1 MSPSRDAAGAEVGEP
16 GHGGPG
22 LGESGAK
29 AAGSVEAGGEGPVT
43 EGPESVEAG
52 AEADGPE
59 ATGSVEAGSE
69 GPDSVEAGGEGP
81 VTEGPDTGEAGAEV
95 VGRLPM
101 LLEAVLDVGS
111 DLELGSTLQQIVDT
125 ATALTGARQGALGVL
140 EPDRDR
146 VDALYTTG
154 MTEAERQRIDLFPDA
169 PAGNPVLA
177 ASAPGAPG
185 PDRARAPDAVPDR
198 APAPGPVRDH
208 TPGPAPVR
216 DHTPPP
222 APAPAPAP
230 APDRSPGPPAEGGS
244 LRTPIVVHTEVFG
257 RLHLSGKPSGPF
269 TDIDL
274 ALVRALAAQ
283 AGIAIGNAR
292 LYGAA
297 RQRERWIAGAAAV
310 TTALLTG
317 TDAADALMTV
327 AERARIL
334 ADASA
339 GVILQPT
346 EEGGMEIVTAS
357 TLDDPA
363 GIVGTVIEPGS
374 AVLVQL
380 LGGEPV
386 FIDDSATDPRMTT
399 GVRSRFG
406 PSMMLPLQSGGRL
419 IGTLALP
426 RRRGD
431 RPYTDLDRLLATQFA
446 SQAALAL
453 VLADAQADRE
463 QLAVYEDRDR
473 IARDLHDLV
482 VQRLF
487 ATEMMLES
495 TRRRA
500 AAGANGGRG
509 GGEPPAETTGTQ
521 GTERAEGSG
530 TGPGA
535 GTAPGGAGGGDRPG
549 ADAGDLLARAVDEL
563 DSTIQEVRTAIFAL
577 QQPPAEA
584 PATFRGRVLRE
595 TGGAAAVLGFPP
607 SVRFIGAVDA
617 LVGEEAAR
625 ELLAALRGALA
636 AAHRR
641 PGVSAIEVEVDAT
654 VRLPDG
660 RAGLR
665 LVVADDGRGEDGRPT
680 TMTWEAPL

>member
-1 MSPSRDAAGAEVGEP
+1 
-16 GHGGPG
+16 
-22 LGESGAK
+22 
-29 AAGSVEAGGEGPVT
+29 
-43 EGPESVEAG
+43 
-52 AEADGPE
+52 
-59 ATGSVEAGSE
+59 
-69 GPDSVEAGGEGP
+69 
-81 VTEGPDTGEAGAEV
+81 
-95 VGRLPM
+95 M
-101 LLEAVLDVGS
+101 LLEAVLSVGS
-111 DLELGSTLQQIVDT
+111 DLDLGSTLQQIVET
-125 ATALTGARQGALGVL
+125 ATALTEARHGALAVL

-154 MTEAERQRIDLFPDA
+154 TAEAE
-169 PAGNPVLA
+169 
-177 ASAPGAPG
+177 
-185 PDRARAPDAVPDR
+185 
-198 APAPGPVRDH
+198 
-208 TPGPAPVR
+208 
-216 DHTPPP
+216 
-222 APAPAPAP
+222 
-230 APDRSPGPPAEGGS
+230 AEGS
-244 LRTPIVVHTEVFG
+244 FLRAAIVVHTEVFG
-257 RLHLSGKPSGPF
+257 HLHVVGKRPGPF
-269 TDIDL
+269 TDTDL
-274 ALVRALAAQ
+274 GLLRVLAAQ

-317 TDAADALMTV
+317 SDAADALMTV
-327 AERARIL
+327 AEQARVL
-334 ADASA
+334 AGASA
-339 GVILQPT
+339 GVILQPMAA
-346 EEGGMEIVTAS
+346 GGMEIVTAS
-357 TLDDPA
+357 TPDDPA

-374 AVLVQL
+374 PVLVQL

-426 RRRGD
+426 RRRGE

-453 VLADAQADRE
+453 VMADAQADRE

-500 AAGANGGRG
+500 ASEESAGA
-509 GGEPPAETTGTQ
+509 AE
-521 GTERAEGSG
+521 
-530 TGPGA
+530 
-535 GTAPGGAGGGDRPG
+535 AGGG
-549 ADAGDLLARAVDEL
+549 AEAEEQAEAGVLLGRAVDEL

-577 QQPPAEA
+577 QQPPAAA
-584 PATFRGRVLRE
+584 PSTFRGRVLRE
-595 TGGAAAVLGFPP
+595 TGGAAALLGFPP
-607 SVRFIGAVDA
+607 SVQFTGAVDA
-617 LVGEEAAR
+617 LVGEETGR

-641 PGVSAIEVEVDAT
+641 HGVSAIEVEVDAT

-660 RAGLR
+660 RGGVR
-665 LVVADDGRGEDGRPT
+665 LVVADDGRGEDDGRPT
-680 TMTWEAPL
+680 TVTWQAPV

>member
-1 MSPSRDAAGAEVGEP
+1 
-16 GHGGPG
+16 
-22 LGESGAK
+22 
-29 AAGSVEAGGEGPVT
+29 
-43 EGPESVEAG
+43 
-52 AEADGPE
+52 
-59 ATGSVEAGSE
+59 
-69 GPDSVEAGGEGP
+69 
-81 VTEGPDTGEAGAEV
+81 
-95 VGRLPM
+95 M
-101 LLEAVLDVGS
+101 LLEAVLSVGS
-111 DLELGSTLQQIVDT
+111 DLDLGSTLQQIVET
-125 ATALTGARQGALGVL
+125 ATALTEARHGALAVL

-146 VDALYTTG
+146 IDALYTTG
-154 MTEAERQRIDLFPDA
+154 TAEAEAERSF
-169 PAGNPVLA
+169 
-177 ASAPGAPG
+177 
-185 PDRARAPDAVPDR
+185 
-198 APAPGPVRDH
+198 
-208 TPGPAPVR
+208 
-216 DHTPPP
+216 
-222 APAPAPAP
+222 
-230 APDRSPGPPAEGGS
+230 
-244 LRTPIVVHTEVFG
+244 LREPILVHTEVFG
-257 RLHLSGKPSGPF
+257 HLCVGGKRPGPF
-269 TDIDL
+269 TDTDAGL
-274 ALVRALAAQ
+274 LRVLAAQ

-292 LYGAA
+292 LYGTA

-327 AERARIL
+327 AEQARVL

-357 TLDDPA
+357 TPDDPA

-374 AVLVQL
+374 PVLVQL

-406 PSMMLPLQSGGRL
+406 PSMMLPLQSDGRL

-426 RRRGD
+426 RRRGE

-500 AAGANGGRG
+500 AS
-509 GGEPPAETTGTQ
+509 EE
-521 GTERAEGSG
+521 ES
-530 TGPGA
+530 
-535 GTAPGGAGGGDRPG
+535 DV
-549 ADAGDLLARAVDEL
+549 LLGRAVDEL

-577 QQPPAEA
+577 QQPPTAA
-584 PATFRGRVLRE
+584 PSTFRGQVLRE
-595 TGGAAAVLGFPP
+595 TGGAAALLGFPP
-607 SVRFIGAVDA
+607 SVQFTGAVDA
-617 LVGEEAAR
+617 LVGEETGR

-641 PGVSAIEVEVDAT
+641 PGVSAIEVEVDAP

-660 RAGLR
+660 RSGVR
-665 LVVADDGRGEDGRPT
+665 LVVADDGRGEDDGRPT
-680 TMTWEAPL
+680 TVTWQAPV

>member
-1 MSPSRDAAGAEVGEP
+1 
-16 GHGGPG
+16 
-22 LGESGAK
+22 
-29 AAGSVEAGGEGPVT
+29 
-43 EGPESVEAG
+43 
-52 AEADGPE
+52 
-59 ATGSVEAGSE
+59 
-69 GPDSVEAGGEGP
+69 
-81 VTEGPDTGEAGAEV
+81 
-95 VGRLPM
+95 M
-101 LLEAVLDVGS
+101 LLEAVLSVGS
-111 DLELGSTLQQIVDT
+111 DLDLGSTLQQIVET
-125 ATALTGARQGALGVL
+125 ATALTEARHGALAVL

-154 MTEAERQRIDLFPDA
+154 TAEAEA
-169 PAGNPVLA
+169 E
-177 ASAPGAPG
+177 
-185 PDRARAPDAVPDR
+185 
-198 APAPGPVRDH
+198 
-208 TPGPAPVR
+208 
-216 DHTPPP
+216 
-222 APAPAPAP
+222 
-230 APDRSPGPPAEGGS
+230 AEGS
-244 LRTPIVVHTEVFG
+244 FLRAAIVVHTEVFG
-257 RLHLSGKPSGPF
+257 HLHVVGKRPGPF
-269 TDIDL
+269 TDTDL
-274 ALVRALAAQ
+274 GLLRVLAAQ

-317 TDAADALMTV
+317 SDAADALMTV
-327 AERARIL
+327 AEQARVL
-334 ADASA
+334 AGASA

-346 EEGGMEIVTAS
+346 AAGGMEIVTAS
-357 TLDDPA
+357 TPDDPA

-374 AVLVQL
+374 PVLVQL

-426 RRRGD
+426 RRRGE

-500 AAGANGGRG
+500 ASEESAGAAEAGG
-509 GGEPPAETTGTQ
+509 GGEAEEQ
-521 GTERAEGSG
+521 AE
-530 TGPGA
+530 A
-535 GTAPGGAGGGDRPG
+535 GV
-549 ADAGDLLARAVDEL
+549 LLGRAVDEL

-577 QQPPAEA
+577 QQPPAAA
-584 PATFRGRVLRE
+584 PSTFRGRVLRE
-595 TGGAAAVLGFPP
+595 TGGAAALLGFPP
-607 SVRFIGAVDA
+607 SVQFTGAVDA
-617 LVGEEAAR
+617 LVGEETGR

-641 PGVSAIEVEVDAT
+641 HGVSAIEVEVDAT

-660 RAGLR
+660 RGGVR
-665 LVVADDGRGEDGRPT
+665 LVVADDGRGEDDGRPT
-680 TMTWEAPL
+680 TVTWQAPV

>member
-1 MSPSRDAAGAEVGEP
+1 MTGPVEP
-16 GHGGPG
+16 GP
-22 LGESGAK
+22 
-29 AAGSVEAGGEGPVT
+29 AAA
-43 EGPESVEAG
+43 
-52 AEADGPE
+52 
-59 ATGSVEAGSE
+59 
-69 GPDSVEAGGEGP
+69 
-81 VTEGPDTGEAGAEV
+81 
-95 VGRLPM
+95 GRLPM
-101 LLEAVLDVGS
+101 LLEAILDVGS
-111 DLELGSTLQQIVDT
+111 DLELGSTLQRIVDT
-125 ATALTGARQGALGVL
+125 AIALTGARQGALGVL
-140 EPDRDR
+140 DPDRDR
-146 VDALYTTG
+146 IGELYTAG
-154 MTEAERQRIDLFPDA
+154 MTEAERQHLDLLPD
-169 PAGNPVLA
+169 GL
-177 ASAPGAPG
+177 SGE
-185 PDRARAPDAVPDR
+185 PDAVAGNSRPPHPADPGAGPRTGAAEPDR
-198 APAPGPVRDH
+198 PPVRSLLR
-208 TPGPAPVR
+208 APIR
-216 DHTPPP
+216 
-222 APAPAPAP
+222 
-230 APDRSPGPPAEGGS
+230 
-244 LRTPIVVHTEVFG
+244 VHSEMFG
-257 RLHLSGKPSGPF
+257 QLCLAGKPSGPF
-269 TDIDL
+269 TDTDR
-274 ALVRALAAQ
+274 ALLRALAAQ
-283 AGIAIGNAR
+283 AGVAIGNAR
-292 LYGAA
+292 LYGTA

-310 TTALLTG
+310 TTALLTR

-327 AERARIL
+327 AEQARVL
-334 ADASA
+334 AGASA

-374 AVLVQL
+374 AVLTQL

-386 FIDDSATDPRMTT
+386 FVDDSATDPRMTT

-426 RRRGD
+426 RRRGE

-500 AAGANGGRG
+500 
-509 GGEPPAETTGTQ
+509 
-521 GTERAEGSG
+521 
-530 TGPGA
+530 GPQE
-535 GTAPGGAGGGDRPG
+535 AGGGQEAG
-549 ADAGDLLARAVDEL
+549 ARELLGRAVDEL

-577 QQPPAEA
+577 QQPPAAA
-584 PATFRGRVLRE
+584 PSTFRGRVLRE
-595 TGGAAAVLGFPP
+595 TRGAAALLGFPP
-607 SVRFIGAVDA
+607 SVRFTGAVDT
-617 LVGEEAAR
+617 LVGEETGR

-660 RAGLR
+660 RGGVR
-665 LVVADDGRGEDGRPT
+665 LVVADDGRGEDGGRPT
-680 TMTWEAPL
+680 TVTWQAPV

>member
-1 MSPSRDAAGAEVGEP
+1 M
-16 GHGGPG
+16 
-22 LGESGAK
+22 
-29 AAGSVEAGGEGPVT
+29 
-43 EGPESVEAG
+43 
-52 AEADGPE
+52 
-59 ATGSVEAGSE
+59 
-69 GPDSVEAGGEGP
+69 
-81 VTEGPDTGEAGAEV
+81 
-95 VGRLPM
+95 PM
-101 LLEAVLDVGS
+101 LLEAVLSVGS
-111 DLELGSTLQQIVDT
+111 DLDLGSTLQQIVET
-125 ATALTGARQGALGVL
+125 ATALTEARHGALAVL

-154 MTEAERQRIDLFPDA
+154 TAEAE
-169 PAGNPVLA
+169 
-177 ASAPGAPG
+177 
-185 PDRARAPDAVPDR
+185 
-198 APAPGPVRDH
+198 
-208 TPGPAPVR
+208 
-216 DHTPPP
+216 
-222 APAPAPAP
+222 
-230 APDRSPGPPAEGGS
+230 AEGS
-244 LRTPIVVHTEVFG
+244 FLRAAIVVHTEVFG
-257 RLHLSGKPSGPF
+257 HLHVVGKRPGPF
-269 TDIDL
+269 TDTDL
-274 ALVRALAAQ
+274 SLLRVLAAQ

-317 TDAADALMTV
+317 SDAADALMTV
-327 AERARIL
+327 AEQARVL
-334 ADASA
+334 AGASA

-346 EEGGMEIVTAS
+346 AAGGMEIVTAS
-357 TLDDPA
+357 TPDDPA

-374 AVLVQL
+374 PVLVQL

-426 RRRGD
+426 RRRGE

-453 VLADAQADRE
+453 VMADAQADRE

-473 IARDLHDLV
+473 LARDLHDLV

-500 AAGANGGRG
+500 ASEESAGA
-509 GGEPPAETTGTQ
+509 AEAGD
-521 GTERAEGSG
+521 GTEAGDGAE
-530 TGPGA
+530 
-535 GTAPGGAGGGDRPG
+535 AGGG
-549 ADAGDLLARAVDEL
+549 AEAEEQAEAGVLLGRAVDEL

-577 QQPPAEA
+577 QQPPAAA
-584 PATFRGRVLRE
+584 PSTFRGRVLRE
-595 TGGAAAVLGFPP
+595 TGGAAALLGFPP
-607 SVRFIGAVDA
+607 SVQFTGAVDA
-617 LVGEEAAR
+617 LVGEETGR

-641 PGVSAIEVEVDAT
+641 HGVSAIEVEVDAT

-660 RAGLR
+660 RGGVR
-665 LVVADDGRGEDGRPT
+665 LVVADDGRGEDDGRPT
-680 TMTWEAPL
+680 TVTWQAPV

>member
-1 MSPSRDAAGAEVGEP
+1 
-16 GHGGPG
+16 
-22 LGESGAK
+22 
-29 AAGSVEAGGEGPVT
+29 
-43 EGPESVEAG
+43 
-52 AEADGPE
+52 
-59 ATGSVEAGSE
+59 
-69 GPDSVEAGGEGP
+69 
-81 VTEGPDTGEAGAEV
+81 
-95 VGRLPM
+95 M

-169 PAGNPVLA
+169 PAGNPALA
-177 ASAPGAPG
+177 ASAPGTPG
-185 PDRARAPDAVPDR
+185 PDRARAPDAAPDR
-198 APAPGPVRDH
+198 APAPGPVRGH
-208 TPGPAPVR
+208 TPGPDPVRDHSPAPAPVR

-222 APAPAPAP
+222 APAPAP
-230 APDRSPGPPAEGGS
+230 DRSPGSPAEGGS
-244 LRTPIVVHTEVFG
+244 LRTSIVVHTEVFG

-327 AERARIL
+327 AERARVL

-549 ADAGDLLARAVDEL
+549 ADAVDLLARAVDEL

-607 SVRFIGAVDA
+607 SVRFTGAVDA

-654 VRLPDG
+654 VQLPDG
-660 RAGLR
+660 RAGVR

-680 TMTWEAPL
+680 TMTWEAPR